1 MQRTF
6 KERPYRMRGG
16 KADGNFAAL
25 RYQPVFDCFD
35 KIGQI
40 KERSIERCRP
50 FFEYCSCGIRLTRA
64 KNGNPR
70 FNDARFFRRDERNGM
85 AEIFAVFK
93 LNRRQHG
100 YFRLYDVGSVKPAPH
115 AGFKHCPVEPL
126 LPEQYK
132 GGQRYQFKPARL
144 GVSLVTDMWH
154 NALLYGMECF
164 KVSSIAEKAIVF
176 RYPLAEV
183 VYVRRSVEAGLI
195 SCLGE

>member
-25 RYQPVFDCFD
+25 RYQPVFNRFD
-35 KIGQI
+35 KIGQV

-50 FFEYCSCGIRLTRA
+50 FFEYFKRGIRLARA

-85 AEIFAVFK
+85 AEIFTVFK
-93 LNRRQHG
+93 LDRRQHG
-100 YFRLYDVGSVKPAPH
+100 YFRLHDIGSVKPTPH
-115 AGFKHCPVEPL
+115 AGFKHRPVKPL

-132 GGQRYQFKPARL
+132 GGQCHQLKPTRL
-144 GVSLVTDMWH
+144 GFSLFTDMRH
-154 NALLYGMECF
+154 DALPYGTECF
-164 KVSSIAEKAIVF
+164 
-176 RYPLAEV
+176 EV
-183 VYVRRSVEAGLI
+183 G
-195 SCLGE
+195 